1 MTRPL
6 APDDHIGDREA
17 FSAFLARLRADH
29 AANGQQWENATL
41 GRFLEALEAWVNDS
55 PGWGRNVGH
64 DLPLEGDYWT
74 FFARALTAARIYE

>member
-1 MTRPL
+1 MTSPL

-41 GRFLEALEAWVNDS
+41 DRFLEALEAWVAAS
-55 PGWGRNVGH
+55 PGWYRNFRH
-64 DLPLEGDYWT
+64 DLPPEGDWT
-74 FFARALTAARIYE
+74 FFARALTAARVYE